1 MFLRQEWLNKHRNK
15 FQKNIKY
22 QQGDV
27 IQTFHYFQ
35 QAANEIF
42 LIYIQVPKV
51 HQATKAM

>member
-1 MFLRQEWLNKHRNK
+1 MFVWLNKHRNK